1 MKTNQPK
8 KLLQMPAQ
16 KSQKK
21 IEIENKKKIVKQKED
36 KENTSANV
44 HNNASLYVVRQKGGE
59 KQERTAEVQKR
70 VGQANL
76 ASKEKA
82 DKKAGQRRVPP
93 QVMKLA
99 KQIWQKSA
107 QRPEGQLTQQQAL
120 GAAVKLFRQRQAE
133 AAAKQKA
140 QAAQNGNQKPQ
151 SRAGPAMKNN
161 QAQVKPQAPV
171 KTHQWS
177 TMNPAEKGEIFK
189 KLSKVYHMNSYPDDL
204 LAPVMTNTYSLEFKT
219 GAKSKSHKA
228 EIDGCFPNDSIHL
241 AKKCNKEVSEVL
253 SKIGGINQNIF
264 IHADVGNDFGYL
276 HNVTNFDHPKP
287 ATLQLSGEWVTLL
300 VLWKSD
306 CKFSIEKMDEL

>member
-99 KQIWQKSA
+99 NACHFAS
-107 QRPEGQLTQQQAL
+107 
-120 GAAVKLFRQRQAE
+120 F
-133 AAAKQKA
+133 
-140 QAAQNGNQKPQ
+140 
-151 SRAGPAMKNN
+151 
-161 QAQVKPQAPV
+161 
-171 KTHQWS
+171 
-177 TMNPAEKGEIFK
+177 
-189 KLSKVYHMNSYPDDL
+189 
-204 LAPVMTNTYSLEFKT
+204 
-219 GAKSKSHKA
+219 
-228 EIDGCFPNDSIHL
+228 C
-241 AKKCNKEVSEVL
+241 
-253 SKIGGINQNIF
+253 
-264 IHADVGNDFGYL
+264 
-276 HNVTNFDHPKP
+276 
-287 ATLQLSGEWVTLL
+287 
-300 VLWKSD
+300 
-306 CKFSIEKMDEL
+306 